1 MRSDKAKR
9 LRAEHRAL
17 LEEELQL
24 RQRVIQQR
32 ISLFGAQE
40 AHRGKTMAGILG
52 GIVLIAVTLFSTK
65 RLFGSSGRNAN
76 PSTMRSGLS
85 PVLMA
90 LLSGAV
96 KYYWTQKSKR

>member
-17 LEEELQL
+17 LEEELRL

-40 AHRGKTMAGILG
+40 AHRGKTTAGILG
-52 GIVLIAVTLFSTK
+52 GVALIAIALFSTK
-65 RLFGSSGRNAN
+65 RLFRSRGRNAN
-76 PSTMRSGLS
+76 PTKTRSGLS

-90 LLSGAV
+90 FLSGAV